1 MAPQKS
7 IVTPVKVVK
16 KPWGEERWIAV
27 TDKYVGKL
35 LIIKK
40 GHRLSKQYHRVK
52 HETLYTDRGKYLL
65 EFNGKNY
72 TMKPGDAVVV
82 KPGSVHRMYA
92 KFGDVRI
99 IEVST
104 TELDD
109 VVRLDDDYGR
119 SPGAQE
125 KSAKTLGKKSSIRRA

>member
-1 MAPQKS
+1 MAKRD

-27 TDKYVGKL
+27 TDRYVGKL

-52 HETLYTDRGKYLL
+52 HETLYTDQGRYLL

-72 TMKPGDAVVV
+72 VMNPGDAVVV

-119 SPGAQE
+119 SPDKGKGSAQE
-125 KSAKTLGKKSSIRRA
+125 AGRKIVRRR